1 MTRRLTLEVLAV
13 TLVAVALSA
22 PAWFS
27 PPGWTPDGVVYE
39 TRVLELTGVSS
50 VEARR
55 EAVAIG
61 HGVVHGD
68 GTRLTTSD
76 VAENAHW
83 YRRRVLLPAAAAV
96 LSPVTGSR
104 GLLDLA
110 IGAYILLAA
119 ALFLLLRL
127 RFAWAPA
134 AIAIVAVIAFPP
146 LRHYA
151 LRPLADGAGLLA
163 VLVALLA
170 MVMTVE
176 RSRWWLVLW
185 VATIAVGSITKE
197 SISVA
202 VLAAAVLAVR
212 RARNAKWLLLTGLAA
227 IAPALLLVKVSY
239 WRELSGVTAED
250 FGRPVT
256 ESFVGVLENWLSAVA
271 HLPLWDYE
279 QQPLWALLLA
289 AALLAFVLQRERTVP
304 SQVMWATLIGSLV
317 YLASLPNPTSLR
329 LEFVLLPVAAYGIA
343 GSCER
348 FPLTRR
354 LMTGSDDQGLLS
366 IAPQRSQRS

>member
-1 MTRRLTLEVLAV
+1 MARRLTLEALAM

-27 PPGWTPDGVVYE
+27 PPGWTPDSVVYE
-39 TRVLELTGVSS
+39 TRVLELTGVPS

-55 EAVAIG
+55 EAVALG
-61 HGVVHGD
+61 DGVVHSN
-68 GTRLTTSD
+68 GTRLTTRD

-110 IGAYILLAA
+110 IGTYILLAA

-127 RFAWAPA
+127 RFALAPA
-134 AIAIVAVIAFPP
+134 AIATVAVITFPP
-146 LRHYA
+146 LRNYA

-163 VLVALLA
+163 VLVALFA

-185 VATIAVGSITKE
+185 AGAIAVGSLTRE

-227 IAPALLLVKVSY
+227 IAPAMLLVKVSY
-239 WRELSGVTAED
+239 WQQLAEVTADD

-256 ESFVGVLENWLSAVA
+256 ERFGGVLENWLSAVA

-289 AALLAFVLQRERTVP
+289 AALLAFLLQRERTVP

-343 GSCER
+343 KSCER
-348 FPLTRR
+348 LPVTRR
-354 LMTGSDDQGLLS
+354 FLTGPYDNGLLS
-366 IAPQRSQRS
+366 IAPEGAQRP